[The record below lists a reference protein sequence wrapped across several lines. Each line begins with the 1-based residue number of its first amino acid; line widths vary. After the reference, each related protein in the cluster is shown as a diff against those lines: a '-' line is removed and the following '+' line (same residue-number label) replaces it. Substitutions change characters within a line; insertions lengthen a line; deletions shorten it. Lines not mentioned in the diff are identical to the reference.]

1 MESNKTR
8 ELRPSK
14 PVVYYPKAKFY
25 NVVATVSRRSKSADS
40 GTIRHISQTVAR
52 RRSHSVETRMSEA
65 RPARRASR
73 SRSVDI
79 NQQHVAARR
88 TKRSQT
94 IDGRNDGAIPQQDP
108 NMVAVNYLAQ
118 SQALLTAEVI
128 KMKDQLGTQKK
139 KIESLTKQ
147 NDANQDLMD
156 KMQMEVEEKNV
167 QLACLQKQLESALQK
182 LGN

>member
-1 MESNKTR
+1 MIVSNLFSANQSNKTR

-14 PVVYYPKAKFY
+14 PVEYYPKAKLY
-25 NVVATVSRRSKSADS
+25 NVVAAVSRRSKSADG
-40 GTIRHISQTVAR
+40 GTFRQISQTVAR
-52 RRSHSVETRMSEA
+52 RRSRSVEARMPAA
-65 RPARRASR
+65 RPAQPHAP
-73 SRSVDI
+73 
-79 NQQHVAARR
+79 ARR

-94 IDGRNDGAIPQQDP
+94 IDGRNDGSIPQLEP

-147 NDANQDLMD
+147 NEAN
-156 KMQMEVEEKNV
+156 
-167 QLACLQKQLESALQK
+167 
-182 LGN
+182 